1 MCVCLSPSPPPH
13 SLSFSLGKID
23 WVILLFPP
31 WCRSLASL
39 GEGEAVRAVWRH
51 TGIMIMKERAHTCT
65 VTPEE
70 KRGYLWRESLVKE
83 EHTHHLNYFLS
94 HILSYFYMDIAGKTE
109 EGFLHYRRI
118 LSANIFFL
126 LFAWTWRAAVS
137 KKLKPLA
144 VYDCYPVRRT
154 GLHWACSV
162 VNIWSRLSGGG
173 LEWSIKKVTE
183 GNKEYL

>member
-1 MCVCLSPSPPPH
+1 MTTH
-13 SLSFSLGKID
+13 RNNDNEGT
-23 WVILLFPP
+23 
-31 WCRSLASL
+31 RTHMH
-39 GEGEAVRAVWRH
+39 GYTGGEARL
-51 TGIMIMKERAHTCT
+51 
-65 VTPEE
+65 
-70 KRGYLWRESLVKE
+70 LWRESLVKE

-118 LSANIFFL
+118 LSANMKHKHSFFL

-137 KKLKPLA
+137 IKLKPLA
-144 VYDCYPVRRT
+144 VSDCYPVRHT

>member
-94 HILSYFYMDIAGKTE
+94 HIRSYFYMDIAGKTE

-118 LSANIFFL
+118 LSANMKHKHTVFFYCL
-126 LFAWTWRAAVS
+126 LEHGALPWVKS
-137 KKLKPLA
+137 LS
-144 VYDCYPVRRT
+144 
-154 GLHWACSV
+154 HWLFLIAIQWGVQGC
-162 VNIWSRLSGGG
+162 
-173 LEWSIKKVTE
+173 TE
-183 GNKEYL
+183 HAQ